1 MRSKGGSS
9 KGSVLGCTN
18 GLSAIAGVL
27 AVFCAGAAPAARAAT
42 GKVAA
47 NTPKYTESHGDALSM
62 VRPRAGRNG
71 ILRAPSMR
79 VRLAAM
85 PRIIRRARTLDAL
98 LLGLGI
104 AIPRKLPGLMKDC
117 SFASP

>member
-27 AVFCAGAAPAARAAT
+27 AVFCAGAAPAARVAT

-47 NTPKYTESHGDALSM
+47 NTPKYTSLTVMPFSM

-79 VRLAAM
+79 VRLAA
-85 PRIIRRARTLDAL
+85 RFCRRGLLRARSLFTQDLHEHHA
-98 LLGLGI
+98 G
-104 AIPRKLPGLMKDC
+104 PGRQHPLH
-117 SFASP
+117 PEG